1 MHTIACFQYIIYNVH
16 HHLWYKCSFIDP
28 FIDLFSVYPASYA
41 SIYPFILHGNTY
53 VAIFSSQC
61 TDTSGLLS
69 CWICVTSET
78 HPIVNPKMTNPR
90 LPITYFSM
98 VTSSNGNI
106 FRVTGPLWEESTG
119 HRWIPLTKASDAE
132 LRWFLWSAPEQTV
145 EQTETPLIWDAIALV
160 LTPLSPICDD
170 ILNWAQQY
178 VVYGEFWRDTPGT
191 FPGMDLANERRYYN
205 VTL

>member
-1 MHTIACFQYIIYNVH
+1 MYTIACFQYIIYNVH

-78 HPIVNPKMTNPR
+78 HPKPKNDQPASAHNLFLHGDVIKWKHFPR
-90 LPITYFSM
+90 YWPFVRGI
-98 VTSSNGNI
+98 
-106 FRVTGPLWEESTG
+106 
-119 HRWIPLTKASDAE
+119 HRWPVDSPHKGQWRGASMISLVGAWTNGWANNRDAAD
-132 LRWFLWSAPEQTV
+132 LRRHCARFDATVTHLWWYS
-145 EQTETPLIWDAIALV
+145 
-160 LTPLSPICDD
+160 
-170 ILNWAQQY
+170 
-178 VVYGEFWRDTPGT
+178 
-191 FPGMDLANERRYYN
+191 
-205 VTL
+205 